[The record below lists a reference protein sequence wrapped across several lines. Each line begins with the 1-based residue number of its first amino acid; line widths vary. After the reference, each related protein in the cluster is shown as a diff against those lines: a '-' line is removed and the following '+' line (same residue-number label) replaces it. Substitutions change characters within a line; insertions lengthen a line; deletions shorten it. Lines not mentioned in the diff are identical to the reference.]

1 MAPNRCEAHL
11 WRHSRLA
18 TCEGGASRTSGYN
31 LDQVSTRG
39 VGCRPQAADR
49 CSLSLANRFSP
60 DQTWRRDRDDGQPDS
75 WPVVRLLLHV
85 WGKDFIRREILSGK
99 CSTWRPQET
108 GKLGARGEHFPQDVS
123 RRTRQRP
130 GHFLSFLAK
139 HKKKEVGKSRSQALP
154 DIILSQSLSFSL
166 SKEEKE
172 EIVGRHYVPGETLL
186 GPTKGKRNRR
196 RAKRCFHQERQI
208 PFDSHFFLSI

>member
-1 MAPNRCEAHL
+1 VSAVGLRPLTGAHFP
-11 WRHSRLA
+11 WRIVSRQ
-18 TCEGGASRTSGYN
+18 TRHGEETETTASQN
-31 LDQVSTRG
+31 L
-39 VGCRPQAADR
+39 
-49 CSLSLANRFSP
+49 F
-60 DQTWRRDRDDGQPDS
+60 S